1 MTPLRDL
8 SHGLQAAFGDG
19 RVRLLLSMTAVL
31 IALASVFYHWVEGWD
46 FLDAAYFSVI
56 TIATVGY
63 GDLTPQTALGKLFTI
78 FYVLCGLGLFVA
90 TATAIADRIV
100 SRGDQARD
108 QGRDQGRDQNR
119 DQSRG
124 GE

>member
-1 MTPLRDL
+1 MTPFRNLSLGLR
-8 SHGLQAAFGDG
+8 AAFGDA
-19 RVRLLLSMTAVL
+19 RVRMLLSMTGIL
-31 IALASVFYHWVEGWD
+31 ITTASLFYRWAEGWSL
-46 FLDAAYFSVI
+46 LDSVYFSVI

-100 SRGDQARD
+100 SRS
-108 QGRDQGRDQNR
+108 DQNR
-119 DQSRG
+119 G